1 SESQGGEITCTN
13 IKTNQSQFIQPQ
25 PLQEG
30 EKYRWNWN
38 TPIVRGIK
46 NPGAIYM
53 GAQYLFKTNDRGRSW
68 QRISPDLTTNNA
80 EKQKQAQSGGV
91 TVDNT
96 SAENHCTIFSIG
108 PSPLDENLI
117 YVGTDDGN
125 LQVTR
130 DGGKNWE
137 LLSGNISGIPAG
149 TWVSRVTPGRFD
161 RNVVY
166 ATFDNH
172 AYGDMKTYA
181 ARSENGGKTWT
192 VISNDANLQGFAH
205 VIIED
210 LVNPDLLFL
219 GTEMGLYLSHDAG
232 KSWVLYKSKMPE
244 QV

>member
-1 SESQGGEITCTN
+1 
-13 IKTNQSQFIQPQ
+13 
-25 PLQEG
+25 
-30 EKYRWNWN
+30 
-38 TPIVRGIK
+38 
-46 NPGAIYM
+46 
-53 GAQYLFKTNDRGRSW
+53 
-68 QRISPDLTTNNA
+68 
-80 EKQKQAQSGGV
+80 
-91 TVDNT
+91 
-96 SAENHCTIFSIG
+96 
-108 PSPLDENLI
+108 
-117 YVGTDDGN
+117 VGTDDGN

-130 DGGKNWE
+130 DGGKNWK

-181 ARSENGGKTWT
+181 ARSEDGGKTWT

-244 QV
+244 QVAVRDLVIQPKTSDLVIATHGRGIFIVDDISPLRQLSG